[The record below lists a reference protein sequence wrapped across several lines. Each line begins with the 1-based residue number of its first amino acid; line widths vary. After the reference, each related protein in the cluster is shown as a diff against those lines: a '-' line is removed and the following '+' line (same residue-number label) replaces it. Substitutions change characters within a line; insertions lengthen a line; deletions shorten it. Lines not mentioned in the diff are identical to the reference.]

1 MTEEVARFLNAINS
15 ELEEQSLTPRE
26 FDDELRDSGE
36 LVFEYRDGNLHQI
49 GYFPLRAVNDPIP
62 IWAYNKDGHRGV
74 VAIDTA
80 DWYDSLFDFANFAS
94 VDWSIYFKG
103 NKFMFHLY
111 YIKEGLF
118 EQECHSQLGR
128 TPYHP

>member
-1 MTEEVARFLNAINS
+1 MTEEAVKILNAINS

-49 GYFPLRAVNDPIP
+49 GYFPLRAVGDPIP
-62 IWAYNKDGHRGV
+62 ILAYNKDGHRGV

-94 VDWSIYFKG
+94 VDW
-103 NKFMFHLY
+103 
-111 YIKEGLF
+111 F
-118 EQECHSQLGR
+118 EQ
-128 TPYHP
+128 

>member
-62 IWAYNKDGHRGV
+62 IWAYNKDGHRGGRSHRHGRLV
-74 VAIDTA
+74 RFFIRFRKFRVGR
-80 DWYDSLFDFANFAS
+80 L
-94 VDWSIYFKG
+94 VQMSIKKARGVQPTGEEETVY
-103 NKFMFHLY
+103 L
-111 YIKEGLF
+111 L
-118 EQECHSQLGR
+118 
-128 TPYHP
+128 

>member
-1 MTEEVARFLNAINS
+1 MTEEAVKILNAINS

-80 DWYDSLFDFANFAS
+80 DWYNSLFDFANFAS
-94 VDWSIYFKG
+94 VDW
-103 NKFMFHLY
+103 
-111 YIKEGLF
+111 F
-118 EQECHSQLGR
+118 EQ
-128 TPYHP
+128 